1 MSLHISRDTISHM
14 HTDAIVNT
22 ANRFPVVGSGCDE
35 AISGTLTAMRES
47 SSPVE
52 FKKKA
57 ARAFAGVTEDF
68 KKKKESLAS
77 SSCYSYS
84 IRVFECKI
92 CIAIVRTFSYD

>member
-1 MSLHISRDTISHM
+1 MPLHIIRDTITHM

-22 ANRFPVVGSGCDE
+22 AIHFPVGGSGCDA

-47 SSPVE
+47 FSPVE

-68 KKKKESLAS
+68 KKRKK
-77 SSCYSYS
+77 
-84 IRVFECKI
+84 I
-92 CIAIVRTFSYD
+92 

>member
-1 MSLHISRDTISHM
+1 MSLHIIRDTITHM

-35 AISGTLTAMRES
+35 TISGTLTAMRES

-68 KKKKESLAS
+68 KKKERIISNVIKL
-77 SSCYSYS
+77 
-84 IRVFECKI
+84 RH
-92 CIAIVRTFSYD
+92 